1 MAARPTD
8 PDRGRAELEVTLVC
22 NASTVTGAYAAN
34 PMKLLAPRSRGLS
47 VWTYTSSFGGGLVAG
62 DQTRL
67 DLRIGKGA
75 RCFVGTQSA
84 TKIYR
89 NPDCRPC
96 SHVTRAVLEA
106 GAFLAFMPA
115 PVQPFADSRYS
126 QRQTFHLAPGA
137 GLVLVDWFTA
147 GRAACGERWAF
158 AHFSSCN
165 EVFAATDRA
174 DSRICRSRREE
185 ALIRTRINNE
195 PPRVGSSSSGAILNQ
210 PCATESSRPATRE
223 PASEDLIFLDSV
235 RLEAAEDSLLRP
247 HRTGRFNCFAMLF
260 LLGAPLREAV
270 ALMLAAVAGRPV
282 ERRPFLLVSASPVG
296 NGAVLRVGAE
306 QVETVEAEL
315 REHLGFLSGW
325 LGGLPWTRRW

>member
-1 MAARPTD
+1 
-8 PDRGRAELEVTLVC
+8 VTLVC
-22 NASTVTGAYAAN
+22 NASTVTGAYASN

-47 VWTYTSSFGGGLVAG
+47 VWTYTSTLGGGLVAG

-89 NPDCRPC
+89 NPDGRPC
-96 SHVTRAVLEA
+96 SHVTHAVLEE

-126 QRQTFHLAPGA
+126 QRQTFRLAPGA
-137 GLVLVDWFTA
+137 GLVLADWFTA
-147 GRAACGERWAF
+147 GRAARGERWAF

-165 EVFAATDRA
+165 EVFAGTG
-174 DSRICRSRREE
+174 E
-185 ALIRTRINNE
+185 
-195 PPRVGSSSSGAILNQ
+195 RV
-210 PCATESSRPATRE
+210 
-223 PASEDLIFLDSV
+223 FLDSV
-235 RLEAAEDSLLRP
+235 RLEASGDSLLRP
-247 HRTGRFNCFAMLF
+247 HRTGRFNCFAMLL
-260 LLGAPLREAV
+260 LLGAPLREAA
-270 ALMLAAVAGRPV
+270 ALMLAAVGGRPV
-282 ERRPFLLVSASPVG
+282 ERRPFLLASVSPVG

-306 QVETVEAEL
+306 QVESVETEL